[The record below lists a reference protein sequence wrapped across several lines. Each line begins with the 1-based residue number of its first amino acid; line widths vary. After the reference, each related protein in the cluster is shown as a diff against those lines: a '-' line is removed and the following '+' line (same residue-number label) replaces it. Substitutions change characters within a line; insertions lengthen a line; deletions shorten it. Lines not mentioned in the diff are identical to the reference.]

1 MTNESQAATP
11 VNTAIV
17 KRAAVVVSL
26 VTAELLVLWFAPAMV
41 FNLGVALIIVFAIQ
55 ELYLLDNSS
64 YRMSLLRSVGLVGG
78 GLLALQMIFVPTMP
92 IGLSVPVLL
101 ILLFSVTVLK
111 TNRPTPEEFREL
123 LFVMFCLL
131 YIGGMFGLIILIR
144 NAKLGRELTLILI
157 LTVFTRETVAHF
169 GGSLFPSG
177 KSLNSSI
184 NPRKSYGG
192 AFVGIAAGI
201 GVVILL
207 SRYVEVG
214 FTISRAVLFGACVGV
229 ACQLG
234 DLSESYIKRVTGRRH
249 SGSVFGPEGGLLDF
263 LDAAAFANVIAC
275 LLLFLWG
282 YIERI

>member
-1 MTNESQAATP
+1 MIKESQAAAHA
-11 VNTAIV
+11 NTAIA

-26 VTAELLVLWFAPAMV
+26 VTAELLVLWFAPAIV
-41 FNLGVALIIVFAIQ
+41 FNLGVAFIIVFAIR
-55 ELYLLDNSS
+55 ELYFLDNSS
-64 YRMSLLRSVGLVGG
+64 YKMSLLRSAGLLGG
-78 GLLALQMIFVPTMP
+78 GLLALQMTFVPTLP
-92 IGLSVPVLL
+92 LGLSVPVLV
-101 ILLFSVTVLK
+101 ILLFSVTVFK

-123 LFVMFCLL
+123 LFVMFCVL
-131 YIGGMFGLIILIR
+131 YIGAMFGLVILIR
-144 NAKLGRELTLILI
+144 NARLGRELTLILI

-169 GGSLFPSG
+169 AGSLFPSG
-177 KSLNSSI
+177 RALNSSI

-192 AFVGIAAGI
+192 AFVGIAGAI